1 MTSILTGSV
10 ASIKWGRFTAT
21 LACFLGSAFFPLC
34 LADRSAAA
42 PPPIASPIPAVS
54 SGVVETTARARDVV
68 NILKT
73 FYPPVEGH
81 VMEIGS
87 GGQVT
92 LDHGEDVGFYPG
104 TMVMIYRPGPAFRD
118 FYTGIVIGHREE
130 KVGWVEVRSVGATSS
145 RGIFRGAG
153 TVRSGDGYRLPAS
166 LVRIALVPASR
177 YADLAVMSHLTRA
190 IGKSGRFTVVDP
202 FRVDL
207 AMRKMGKGSLKDPA
221 YRVALAKNLGAQGL
235 VLVDT
240 TLLGDQVMIDLN
252 VDGAIT
258 GEKAFTLHTI
268 LEGVHPLSG
277 SLTGGSLLAGASP
290 DLHAA
295 KLPPLSV
302 PVRTVKIPLIPFFL
316 GEGHLIPG
324 AGPVTVLSDGRR
336 IIVGTIGSNRIRT
349 HYRESDAR
357 VPGNRHVFISVGPVI
372 PPDKDHPGVEQVA
385 VTNIV
390 GGSPDSYVLDYDGKT
405 FRRIAK
411 HLPWYIRIVRLSDGK
426 SRLIAQ
432 RMGVNK
438 AFLGHIHFLRWK
450 LDHFEKGAAVPWPK
464 VITLLGTQ
472 PVRTGT
478 QNAFLKIASDNHL
491 EYYDSRGDLRFK
503 SPIFLGG
510 YSNHFVFGRPHA
522 LLPVQSRSVRVKGR
536 ILILSPEKGS
546 GRPVA
551 IVYKN
556 IPMSSG
562 FGNFQGFQYG
572 QVYFYRWTGVNWVLL
587 GELTRVKNFI
597 RDIAI
602 VADRKTGQPLLEVG
616 TEPVFNFMNIQNL
629 IVKEGSVL
637 FFALPKEVRQALEP
651 SGKSPALTNRPE
663 GSRTGR

>member
-1 MTSILTGSV
+1 ML
-10 ASIKWGRFTAT
+10 
-21 LACFLGSAFFPLC
+21 LLC
-34 LADRSAAA
+34 LLVLLVPSLLPVRAHALPPPA
-42 PPPIASPIPAVS
+42 PPVS
-54 SGVVETTARARDVV
+54 SGALETTARSRDVV

-81 VMEIGS
+81 VTETGS
-87 GGQVT
+87 RMVT
-92 LDHGEDVGFYPG
+92 LDHGEDAGFYPG
-104 TMVMIYRPGPAFRD
+104 TMVMIYRPGPPFRD
-118 FYTGIVIGHREE
+118 FYTGITIGHREE

-145 RGIFRGAG
+145 QGIFRGSG
-153 TVRSGDGYRLPAS
+153 HVRSGDDYRLPAS
-166 LVRIALVPASR
+166 LVRIALVPSSR

-190 IGKSGRFTVVDP
+190 IGKAGRFTVVDP

-207 AMRKMGKGSLKDPA
+207 AMRKMGKGSLTDPA
-221 YRVALAKNLGAQGL
+221 YRVALAKSLGAQGL

-240 TLLGDQVMIDLN
+240 TLLGDKVVLDLDVN
-252 VDGAIT
+252 GAIS
-258 GEKAFTLHTI
+258 GEKAFSLHTV
-268 LEGVHPLSG
+268 LAGVHPLAG
-277 SLTGGSLLAGASP
+277 SLSGDSLLAGASP

-302 PVRTVKIPLIPFFL
+302 PLRSVQIPVIPFFL
-316 GEGHLIPG
+316 GEGKLIPG
-324 AGPVTVLSDGRR
+324 TGPVTVISDGRR
-336 IIVGTIGSNRIRT
+336 IIIGTIGSNRIRT
-349 HYRESDAR
+349 HFRESDAR
-357 VPGNRHVFISVGPVI
+357 VPYNRHVFISVGSVI
-372 PPDKDHPGVEQVA
+372 PPDRDHPGVEQVA

-390 GGSPDSYVLDYDGKT
+390 GGSPDSYVLDYDGTT
-405 FRRIAK
+405 FHRIAK
-411 HLPWYIRIVRLSDGK
+411 HLPWYIRIVTLPDGK
-426 SRLIAQ
+426 TRLIAQ
-432 RMGVNK
+432 KMGVNK
-438 AFLGHIHFLRWK
+438 AFLGHIHYLDWK
-450 LDHFEKGAAVPWPK
+450 LDHFEKGEIVGWPK

-472 PVRTGT
+472 PVRTGS
-478 QNAFLKIASDNHL
+478 QDAFLKIASDNHL
-491 EYYDSRGDLRFK
+491 EYYDARGDLRFK

-536 ILILSPEKGS
+536 TLTLIPSNDP

-562 FGNFQGFQYG
+562 FGNFQGYQYG
-572 QVYFYRWTGVNWVLL
+572 QVYFYRWTGINWVLL

-602 VADRKTGQPLLEVG
+602 VSDRKTGQPLLEVG

-637 FFALPKEVRQALEP
+637 FFALPQEVRHAVEP
-651 SGKSPALTNRPE
+651 SGGAPSLTNRPE
-663 GSRTGR
+663 GSQSGR